1 MNQNSSMESSGE
13 LSALFTRSEIH
24 PVVDGVCVIF
34 LFLET
39 PIEKQRLDKAV
50 QFKKHI
56 DWICSLKHINELPPN
71 IVRLSADGFQDNRG
85 KQANAAS
92 RNRESN
98 QMKVEAKAKHST
110 QYSSNG
116 LRAGNLRLSE
126 SITCL
131 HILKA
136 LWVFCTAQTETPRN
150 SGLDLSLELDF
161 HYNSGSCFL
170 IIP

>member
-1 MNQNSSMESSGE
+1 MDNSPFVVAVHRSWDSHFARGVMAVSPFLGAKVGYCTIAELPEAGKPARILELRKIQGLKKNKTNWSRSMNQNSSMESSGE

-71 IVRLSADGFQDNRG
+71 IVRLSADGF
-85 KQANAAS
+85 
-92 RNRESN
+92 
-98 QMKVEAKAKHST
+98 
-110 QYSSNG
+110 
-116 LRAGNLRLSE
+116 
-126 SITCL
+126 
-131 HILKA
+131 
-136 LWVFCTAQTETPRN
+136 
-150 SGLDLSLELDF
+150 
-161 HYNSGSCFL
+161 
-170 IIP
+170 